1 MLDVMLYVVLSVSL
15 FVLLASMWSPV
26 GTLFFPRSNPVMRL
40 AMEGQ
45 EKWLA
50 QQDKLMEMLSK
61 HMDAVDGLQRQIDD
75 LKRELEEMK
84 KQSEP
89 QSYDCGSV
97 KCNLN

>member
-1 MLDVMLYVVLSVSL
+1 MPDVGVLNAFYVVLAIAIL
-15 FVLLASMWSPV
+15 FPLLLM
-26 GTLFFPRSNPVMRL
+26 FFPRSSPMMRL

-61 HMDAVDGLQRQIDD
+61 HTDAVDGLQRQIDD

-84 KQSEP
+84 N
-89 QSYDCGSV
+89 V
-97 KCNLN
+97 KDPAS